1 MVVLCGYE
9 AVREALVGTRPK
21 LVIRPFNAIFQLI
34 HKGRGRCVVQQGL
47 RQVGRR
53 SHQLCFWGLLG
64 TGSPW
69 ALEGARG
76 EGPALLSAG
85 QSGSWG
91 GTGCP
96 RGRRRGGTRGGHTR
110 KGGGPAT
117 ASSLG
122 SRLGAGGRPAL
133 PRPPPVS
140 CSPADWPAGIL
151 SVSGPP
157 WKASHQFTVRALHDL
172 GVGRRPVADKVLQ
185 ELSYLLGQLDHY
197 GGEWRS
203 GALLLGPRPLR
214 LSPPGRPFPVA
225 LLGWATSNITL
236 TVLFGQ
242 RFDYKD
248 PVFVAL
254 LELMGE
260 VMLHLATFRVQ
271 VREVAAPRPRGG
283 AGS

>member
-34 HKGRGRCVVQQGL
+34 HKGR
-47 RQVGRR
+47 
-53 SHQLCFWGLLG
+53 
-64 TGSPW
+64 
-69 ALEGARG
+69 
-76 EGPALLSAG
+76 
-85 QSGSWG
+85 
-91 GTGCP
+91 
-96 RGRRRGGTRGGHTR
+96 
-110 KGGGPAT
+110 
-117 ASSLG
+117 
-122 SRLGAGGRPAL
+122 
-133 PRPPPVS
+133 
-140 CSPADWPAGIL
+140 GIL

-197 GGEWRS
+197 GG
-203 GALLLGPRPLR
+203 
-214 LSPPGRPFPVA
+214 RPFPVA

-248 PVFVAL
+248 PVFLAL